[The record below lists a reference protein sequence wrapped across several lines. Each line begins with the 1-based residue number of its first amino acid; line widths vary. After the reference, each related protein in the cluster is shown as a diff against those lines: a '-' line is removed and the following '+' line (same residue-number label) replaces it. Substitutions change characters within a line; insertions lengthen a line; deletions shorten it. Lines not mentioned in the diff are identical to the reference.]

1 MTEKKA
7 KKSEL
12 EKFTEFAELATK
24 KIELIE
30 KEDAL
35 KKNLEN
41 LKKQTA
47 ESYTIEKAGAKPV
60 APQDVNP
67 VLDVPFFIWG
77 ALGILLIVAPIILFI
92 VGVNMQATNS
102 ESDPMGVYTIVFI
115 LIVLAVIFDKRCF
128 ENAGDVLDDYKKD
141 VAIHNEYPTQKYQ
154 YDAALKKWNGEY
166 AKYKKERES
175 LIAQYKKEL
184 EEISAQLLE
193 VRNAINEEYKTLEA
207 MFFENGERTD
217 DEEIE
222 ELQKKFKEK
231 KDFLAGVYSCHRSN
245 EHLLSDCNGF
255 SEYGKLF
262 SCYEKP
268 EKKDFFCEPLVELMK
283 KKLAESKRG
292 TIIGCANKI
301 IDGLNALVLEWQ
313 RKSCA
318 EKDAVREERRK
329 WELCESCWNFKGG
342 RCPMAPKQECNAYIS
357 KYD

>member
-1 MTEKKA
+1 MAEKKA

-30 KEDAL
+30 KEDTL
-35 KKNLEN
+35 KKNLES
-41 LKKQTA
+41 LKKRTA

-92 VGVNMQATNS
+92 VGVNMTATNS

-193 VRNAINEEYKTLEA
+193 VRNAINEEYKPLEA
-207 MFFENGERTD
+207 MFFENEECTD

-222 ELQKKFKEK
+222 ALQRKFKEK
-231 KDFLAGVYSCHRSN
+231 KSFLVGVYSHHRKYAY
-245 EHLLSDCNGF
+245 LLDACNGF
-255 SEYGKLF
+255 GEYGKLF
-262 SCYEKP
+262 SCYENP

-301 IDGLNALVLEWQ
+301 IDGLNDLVLEWQ
-313 RKSCA
+313 RMACE
-318 EKDAVREERRK
+318 EKDEERRERRK